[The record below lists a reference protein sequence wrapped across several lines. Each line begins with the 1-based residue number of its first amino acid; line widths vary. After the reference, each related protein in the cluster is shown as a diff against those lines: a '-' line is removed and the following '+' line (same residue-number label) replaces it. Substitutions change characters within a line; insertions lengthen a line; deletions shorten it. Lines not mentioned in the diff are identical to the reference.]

1 MNNYLVSETNQTHI
15 DPYGAG
21 VFDSLAIVN
30 YTAQSVYIMGP
41 NGETTTLIPTL
52 RSTHQVYNQY
62 VIFKYIHRVGLQSN
76 IRQDVD
82 VYIDY
87 TEQSINYPGYEI
99 KIALTEL
106 RRGPVYVKELG
117 FAVAVGSFQHQLGTV
132 HRLGEEYTRE
142 AIIASHEKFVYEGSS
157 TPFILKVNSH
167 NPELEWFYFVLK
179 NNIYSVKVKHDLQMP
194 EKVLLHFHNGDD
206 NNWYVDYRDIVA
218 SEVIDTLEDSFIIGY
233 DREAVRKLM
242 DQQREAL
249 RDKMTATEVDI
260 KVKEAIREANRTLEA
275 NKKEIDQYKKTID
288 QLTRELNLLK
298 KSNQLDDLTIQKSV
312 SEATEELSANNKRL
326 AQTNKLL
333 TEDLKNTATELR
345 QANTPALQSTE
356 QFLAQ
361 QKTDTARFQL
371 EAMAVKQE
379 GERIRAQEKHL
390 QDIRNLQMTFEQ
402 DKILN
407 SLKLQKERE
416 SVYSAEISSYGTL
429 AKTAA
434 IIAPIVLSLGY
445 MVFGRGAAL
454 IGGIT
459 SLMSG
464 VTNLLSNLRMGTSM
478 FTEIIGMVKNM
489 FSPIASGICCGVKT
503 ILSKCHSVIT
513 HTANVIRNAASYVW
527 NWITT

>member
-1 MNNYLVSETNQTHI
+1 
-15 DPYGAG
+15 
-21 VFDSLAIVN
+21 
-30 YTAQSVYIMGP
+30 
-41 NGETTTLIPTL
+41 
-52 RSTHQVYNQY
+52 
-62 VIFKYIHRVGLQSN
+62 
-76 IRQDVD
+76 
-82 VYIDY
+82 
-87 TEQSINYPGYEI
+87 
-99 KIALTEL
+99 
-106 RRGPVYVKELG
+106 
-117 FAVAVGSFQHQLGTV
+117 
-132 HRLGEEYTRE
+132 
-142 AIIASHEKFVYEGSS
+142 
-157 TPFILKVNSH
+157 
-167 NPELEWFYFVLK
+167 
-179 NNIYSVKVKHDLQMP
+179 
-194 EKVLLHFHNGDD
+194 
-206 NNWYVDYRDIVA
+206 
-218 SEVIDTLEDSFIIGY
+218 
-233 DREAVRKLM
+233 M

-249 RDKMTATEVDI
+249 RDKMTASEVDI
-260 KVKEAIREANRTLEA
+260 KVKEAIREANHALEA

-333 TEDLKNTATELR
+333 TEDLKNTTTELR

-454 IGGIT
+454 IGGMT
-459 SLMSG
+459 SLMSV